1 MVWPAMTLIFDG
13 DYPLAYGAFELNRDP
28 TLPLAELRA
37 QDESGVMSNQEA
49 FACFPEMR
57 RGGVAVALMK
67 ITVRQLREG
76 SILPGTRGEPLTYA
90 TARGHLA
97 YYHALVAAGEAVV
110 ITTRSQLQQ
119 HIACWKTAADADD
132 QAALAALPV
141 GMIIGLES
149 ADPILAP
156 DSAGE
161 WWDAGVRVVSLTHYG
176 PTRYAWGTGTTGGLT
191 ELGPPLLREMERLGM
206 ILDLTH
212 LSDESFWEA
221 VEVYQGAVVASHQ
234 NCREICPGQRQ
245 FSDDQLPLVIE
256 RGGVIGASMDT
267 WMIRPEESFDW
278 SNIHSFDRRDYFPRE
293 AVTLE
298 HLVDHINHVC
308 QLAGNA
314 KHAAIGGDTDGQGGT
329 EGAPLEIDSVADYQK
344 IEPILSARGY
354 SADDVADIMY
364 RNWQRLYAEHLPA

>member
-28 TLPLAELRA
+28 TLRLAELRA

-97 YYHALVAAGEAVV
+97 YYHALAAAGEAVV

-156 DSAGE
+156 DRAGE

-212 LSDESFWEA
+212 MSDESFWEA
-221 VEVYQGAVVASHQ
+221 VEVLPGSGGCQPPELPGDLPGSAAVLGRPAT
-234 NCREICPGQRQ
+234 PGNRARRRDRRVDGHL
-245 FSDDQLPLVIE
+245 DDPTGGKFRLEQHPFLRSARLLSP
-256 RGGVIGASMDT
+256 RGGYPRASG
-267 WMIRPEESFDW
+267 RSHRSRVPA
-278 SNIHSFDRRDYFPRE
+278 RR
-293 AVTLE
+293 
-298 HLVDHINHVC
+298 
-308 QLAGNA
+308 
-314 KHAAIGGDTDGQGGT
+314 
-329 EGAPLEIDSVADYQK
+329 
-344 IEPILSARGY
+344 
-354 SADDVADIMY
+354 
-364 RNWQRLYAEHLPA
+364 